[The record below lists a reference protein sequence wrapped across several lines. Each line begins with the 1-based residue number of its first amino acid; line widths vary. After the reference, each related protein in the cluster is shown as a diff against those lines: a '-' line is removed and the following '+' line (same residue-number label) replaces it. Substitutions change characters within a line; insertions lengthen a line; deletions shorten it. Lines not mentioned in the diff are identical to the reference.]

1 MYCFKLYLFIYV
13 HKKYTIGKRVPYNS
27 VPSLSFT
34 IFSPVMKTYTY
45 RKKMYFLDGTVNVH
59 PLTINMETGGSCR
72 GYHMYTYI
80 YIHIYIYV
88 CKYKC

>member
-45 RKKMYFLDGTVNVH
+45 RKTCIFSTEL
-59 PLTINMETGGSCR
+59 
-72 GYHMYTYI
+72 
-80 YIHIYIYV
+80 
-88 CKYKC
+88 